1 MKGFKSEAYG
11 YIRDMFVQH
20 NMIKRTV
27 LSFISVFILGFAI
40 SLFSLSGFGVD
51 PYISMNMNISSAIG
65 MRFGTYQ
72 LIINII
78 ILIFVV
84 IVAHRGLVGIGTV
97 FNMIFA
103 GYSCEFF
110 EKLLSPLAE
119 SGALSVRIVFLAAG
133 IVLMCFSSS
142 LFFTANVGVGPYD
155 TLSFMITHASNIPCK
170 WTRVMTDI
178 SVILIGLVASGGVS
192 AVLNGN
198 FSEIKN
204 IGVGTVI
211 TAFCMWPLV
220 NFFNKYVSSK
230 ILAVDY
236 ESMSKD
242 LAFFLIKGAMVKH
255 SLRPVTD
262 INNNA
267 DEKENNFKSAPFI

>member
-51 PYISMNMNISSAIG
+51 PYTSMNMNISSAIG

-155 TLSFMITHASNIPCK
+155 TLSFMITHASKTPCK

-178 SVILIGLVASGGVS
+178 SVILIGLAASGGVS

-211 TAFCMWPLV
+211 TAFCMGPLV